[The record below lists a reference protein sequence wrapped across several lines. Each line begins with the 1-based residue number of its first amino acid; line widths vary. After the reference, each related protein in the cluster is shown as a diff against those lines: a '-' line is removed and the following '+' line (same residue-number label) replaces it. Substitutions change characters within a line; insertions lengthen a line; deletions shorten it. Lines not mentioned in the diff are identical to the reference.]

1 MKKNSIIQKKKYHD
15 VKKLFRTEYFNSYFI
30 SPKVN
35 LSLSPNRF
43 QSEINKDDMISLQ
56 KSSKNKSAK
65 IKKKSKFVKINREI
79 SNFTF
84 KNDSNNKNDKK
95 VKFLIDSIVNN
106 NNNIKK
112 NIENNPLNNYMSI
125 SHRQQGFCNKKNCE
139 KLINRRNSNN
149 KELISFNKVRNIKH
163 KESHENFKYRIKNK
177 NLLCDPLFRFE
188 EENKTKIN
196 NYKNKSRM
204 LRKNLENENLFQFD
218 GVNWKKSKYSKN
230 SNISDENYKGYLNIK
245 GPNFFIK
252 KIKIN
257 NLNKSKNM
265 NINKNRSCE
274 GLYKK
279 KSFMPEGKNFC
290 TKKKN
295 KKKFILVK
303 KPKNNSSLYSK
314 LFPSSQNL
322 EYSPKSSK
330 FKKYKLL
337 INKNLSTDINYNIK
351 KNIRSRIYNYK
362 NKSIDIN
369 NSKYFKNKIYII
381 LREER
386 KKLKEDLIK
395 KNIEEIKKNSNLR
408 KKKYIELFNEINKY
422 FYEIKNIIEKIK
434 KEDLLKDITAK
445 INDDISYDTILNN
458 ENSIYIEHTFKSL
471 LNNGLFMSINMNSKN
486 NSNENTSVIYN
497 DFSFEEDKKDKSLK
511 SINFKNNLKI
521 ENGNNILDISKKMN
535 QNNNNCFIF

>member
-1 MKKNSIIQKKKYHD
+1 MK
-15 VKKLFRTEYFNSYFI
+15 
-30 SPKVN
+30 
-35 LSLSPNRF
+35 
-43 QSEINKDDMISLQ
+43 
-56 KSSKNKSAK
+56 
-65 IKKKSKFVKINREI
+65 
-79 SNFTF
+79 
-84 KNDSNNKNDKK
+84 DK
-95 VKFLIDSIVNN
+95 
-106 NNNIKK
+106 
-112 NIENNPLNNYMSI
+112 
-125 SHRQQGFCNKKNCE
+125 
-139 KLINRRNSNN
+139 
-149 KELISFNKVRNIKH
+149 
-163 KESHENFKYRIKNK
+163 
-177 NLLCDPLFRFE
+177 
-188 EENKTKIN
+188 
-196 NYKNKSRM
+196 
-204 LRKNLENENLFQFD
+204 
-218 GVNWKKSKYSKN
+218 
-230 SNISDENYKGYLNIK
+230 
-245 GPNFFIK
+245 
-252 KIKIN
+252 
-257 NLNKSKNM
+257 
-265 NINKNRSCE
+265 
-274 GLYKK
+274 
-279 KSFMPEGKNFC
+279 
-290 TKKKN
+290 KKKN
-295 KKKFILVK
+295 KKKFVLVK

-322 EYSPKSSK
+322 GYSPKSSK

>member
-35 LSLSPNRF
+35 LSLSPNHF

-56 KSSKNKSAK
+56 NSSNNKSAK
-65 IKKKSKFVKINREI
+65 INKKSKIVKIKRKT

-84 KNDSNNKNDKK
+84 KNDSYNKNDKK
-95 VKFLIDSIVNN
+95 VNFLIDSIIN

-112 NIENNPLNNYMSI
+112 NIEFNAFNNYMSI
-125 SHRQQGFCNKKNCE
+125 SHRPQRFCNKKNCD
-139 KLINRRNSNN
+139 KFINRINN
-149 KELISFNKVRNIKH
+149 NEIHSFNRVRNIKH

-177 NLLCDPLFRFE
+177 NLLCDSLFRLE
-188 EENKTKIN
+188 EENKTKIK
-196 NYKNKSRM
+196 NYKNKSKI
-204 LRKNLENENLFQFD
+204 LRKNIENKNLFQFNEM
-218 GVNWKKSKYSKN
+218 NWKKSKYSKKN
-230 SNISDENYKGYLNIK
+230 NISDENYKGYLNIN
-245 GPNFFIK
+245 GPNIFIK

-257 NLNKSKNM
+257 NLNNSKNM

-279 KSFMPEGKNFC
+279 KSIMPESKNFC
-290 TKKKN
+290 PIKKN
-295 KKKFILVK
+295 KKQFILVK

-322 EYSPKSSK
+322 DYSPKSSK

-337 INKNLSTDINYNIK
+337 VNKNLSTDINYNIK
-351 KNIRSRIYNYK
+351 NNIKSRIYNYK
-362 NKSIDIN
+362 NKSIDTN
-369 NSKYFKNKIYII
+369 NSKYFKNKVYIV

-395 KNIEEIKKNSNLR
+395 KNIEEIKKKSNLR
-408 KKKYIELFNEINKY
+408 KKIYIELFNEINKY
-422 FYEIKNIIEKIK
+422 FYEIKNIIEKTK

-458 ENSIYIEHTFKSL
+458 DNSISIEHTFKSI
-471 LNNGLFMSINMNSKN
+471 LNNGLFISINMNSKN

-511 SINFKNNLKI
+511 SINFKNSLKI
-521 ENGNNILDISKKMN
+521 ENGNNILDISKQMN